1 MSAVFSLTDAAF
13 FSAGGGSSGGP
24 PRARVSR
31 RTTKTGE
38 ERVLSVS
45 DALRDGRRV
54 ISPLLA
60 GPLLPASP
68 FSAPSPL
75 PSLKQQ
81 PQREGDGDKQKYY
94 VNMGYAIRTLRE
106 EFPVIF
112 YREPSFDIYREDVVF
127 KDRINTFVG
136 IDNYR
141 RIFWALRISGR
152 MFFKAL
158 WLDIVSIWQPAEN
171 VVMIRWIV
179 HGIPRVPWDS
189 HGRFDGTSEFKLD
202 GDGKIFEHRVDNVAV
217 NSPPKFRVLAV
228 EELIQ
233 SLGCPSAPG
242 PTFFELAA
250 PPPPLPAAAGALLRR
265 CLVASSRLLLLPWR
279 RPGMGS

>member
-1 MSAVFSLTDAAF
+1 
-13 FSAGGGSSGGP
+13 
-24 PRARVSR
+24 
-31 RTTKTGE
+31 
-38 ERVLSVS
+38 
-45 DALRDGRRV
+45 
-54 ISPLLA
+54 
-60 GPLLPASP
+60 
-68 FSAPSPL
+68 
-75 PSLKQQ
+75 
-81 PQREGDGDKQKYY
+81 
-94 VNMGYAIRTLRE
+94 MGYAIRTLRE

-112 YREPSFDIYREDVVF
+112 YREPSFDIYR
-127 KDRINTFVG
+127 TGSTPFVG

-217 NSPPKFRVLAV
+217 NSPPNSGSSQWR
-228 EELIQ
+228 
-233 SLGCPSAPG
+233 SSSSPS
-242 PTFFELAA
+242 AA
-250 PPPPLPAAAGALLRR
+250 PPPPARLSSSWRRHHLPFRPLPAPCSAA
-265 CLVASSRLLLLPWR
+265 VWWLLLGCCSS
-279 RPGMGS
+279 PGGAPAWEADERKSTGFWAPPSPLKLARF